1 MSITL
6 TINGVAYTYPSGASD
21 TNWAAE
27 QVAAMQALTAV
38 ANASVQVLETNVT
51 PVGTGA
57 DTTEDNLMT
66 YSLPANTLSTNGMG
80 VRVTALG
87 VGVNTADAT
96 TVRAYFGSTL
106 LGTLVLTASQVN
118 SWRAEFE
125 VFRTGA
131 ATQVTGCTITNGGTA
146 QASQTTANTASATLS
161 GAVTIKLTGQRA
173 SSGVANSV
181 QQLYMAVELIPAA

>member
-131 ATQVTGCTITNGGTA
+131 ATQVTGCTISNGGTA

-161 GAVTIKLTGQRA
+161 GAVTLKFTGQRA
-173 SSGVANSV
+173 SSSVANSV
-181 QQLYMAVELIPAA
+181 QQLYMLVELVPAA